1 MANKEKTL
9 EELRI
14 EAELAKK
21 AYEAAKKLDEQKKKE
36 EAMRKRAELE
46 AVKEK
51 RKAEIAEAEKHYKTL
66 LKNYIKDY
74 GSYQVARSYDEND
87 DFPFLFG
94 SKPFGWFL

>member
-36 EAMRKRAELE
+36 EAERKKAELALE
-46 AVKEK
+46 HDK
-51 RKAEIAEAEKHYKTL
+51 RKKEVDDAINHAANLIKTY
-66 LKNYIKDY
+66 NEDY
-74 GSYQVARSYDEND
+74 GTYVMTHKNLASYLLD
-87 DFPFLFG
+87 FLF
-94 SKPFGWFL
+94 